1 MSGLQHLIDF
11 VLNEVALCGD
21 QGVYTLFPPD
31 PLPSPGRRMSYF
43 LAPVSLQLVHQIAR

>member
-21 QGVYTLFPPD
+21 QGVYTLFPLD

-43 LAPVSLQLVHQIAR
+43 LASVSLQVLHHIER